1 MARRLVNRH
10 LKKRFLKRRFRHCA
24 YIHWV
29 DLQEERSNVYQRYY
43 HVHTLVRVSTTE
55 NWGTKIGLQLLD
67 WWSSDF
73 REGSMRIDVYDPDK
87 GGAAY
92 CHDHHQEMDLG
103 VLCDGKSPCKRKCQA
118 GREKWSALA

>member
-55 NWGTKIGLQLLD
+55 CL
-67 WWSSDF
+67 
-73 REGSMRIDVYDPDK
+73 V
-87 GGAAY
+87 
-92 CHDHHQEMDLG
+92 
-103 VLCDGKSPCKRKCQA
+103 
-118 GREKWSALA
+118 SALSPSSIPRHLPGS